1 MTSDRGVAGQPA
13 VLQVV
18 SGSPMPNSH
27 LAHSPS
33 SGDVLQAPPIP
44 LLDRISLFMD
54 LDGTIA
60 PLEATPQAVGPDR
73 VRRRL
78 LDALL
83 ARLEGRL
90 AVISGRTLADLD
102 RVLEGRIP
110 ALGAVH
116 GLIRRLP
123 DGRTVGP
130 RGSGAVGKALRAMRA
145 AAAADPALLVED
157 KGIAAALHYRAHA
170 EAGPACREIV
180 QRLGKRLGLTV
191 QEGDMVVEVRA
202 PGEDKGAAIAAFM
215 AEPPFVNH
223 APVFLGDDFTDE
235 DGFRA
240 VASMGGYGV
249 VVGPRR
255 PTAATYALAGVG
267 EARAWLKAALEAR
280 F

>member
-1 MTSDRGVAGQPA
+1 MPKIRLAR
-13 VLQVV
+13 
-18 SGSPMPNSH
+18 SP
-27 LAHSPS
+27 
-33 SGDVLQAPPIP
+33 SGDVLQAPPSP
-44 LLDRISLFMD
+44 PLDRISLFVD

-73 VRRRL
+73 ARRRL

-83 ARLEGRL
+83 ARLNGRL

-116 GLIRRLP
+116 GLVRRLP
-123 DGRTVGP
+123 DGRTVEP
-130 RGSGAVGKALRAMRA
+130 TRNDRVRQALKEMRA

-157 KGIAAALHYRAHA
+157 KVIAAALHYRGHP
-170 EAGPACREIV
+170 EAGPVCRDIAN
-180 QRLGKRLGLTV
+180 RLGARLGLTV

-202 PGEDKGAAIAAFM
+202 RGPDKGAAIAAFM
-215 AEPPFVNH
+215 AEPPFAGHV
-223 APVFLGDDFTDE
+223 PVFLGDDLTDE

-240 VASMGGYGV
+240 AARLGGYGV

-255 PTAATYALAGVG
+255 PTAAIYALAGVG
-267 EARAWLKAALEAR
+267 EVRAWLNAALEANA
-280 F
+280 

>member
-1 MTSDRGVAGQPA
+1 
-13 VLQVV
+13 
-18 SGSPMPNSH
+18 MPNTH
-27 LAHSPS
+27 LAHSPP
-33 SGDVLQAPPIP
+33 SGDALPTPPFP
-44 LLDRISLFMD
+44 LLDRISLFVD

-73 VRRRL
+73 ARRRL

-83 ARLEGRL
+83 ARLDGRL

-116 GLIRRLP
+116 GLVRRLP
-123 DGRTVGP
+123 DGRTVEPTGNG
-130 RGSGAVGKALRAMRA
+130 RVREALEAMRA
-145 AAAADPALLVED
+145 VAAADPALLVED
-157 KGIAAALHYRAHA
+157 KGIAAALHYRGHP
-170 EAGPACREIV
+170 EAGPACRDIA
-180 QRLGKRLGLTV
+180 QRLGARLGLTV

-202 PGEDKGAAIAAFM
+202 PGPDKGAAIAAFM
-215 AEPPFVNH
+215 AEPPFAGH
-223 APVFLGDDFTDE
+223 APVFLGDDLTDE

-240 VASMGGYGV
+240 AARLGGYGV

-267 EARAWLKAALEAR
+267 EARAWLIAALEASA
-280 F
+280 